1 MRVHR
6 HRFLRYKYHRRAALS
21 PSVQAVCLL
30 ASTAK
35 RFCLDQCLSE
45 TWDESHCQAESDLLL
60 LCMHLFLFC
69 QCWNYRAVFS
79 VFFFKPELLFNSRSY
94 ELTRKDR
101 LYKNIQRMQ
110 QTHGFK
116 DFHIVPQTFV
126 LPSEYQKFCSK
137 TPLSWSCLYDMF
149 AVILHAT
156 FFLPVW
162 IPSCLSCLDL
172 RLFCQGQGSM
182 DYKTSSIFK
191 RARHLLGQQC
201 EWFFFFFFCPQE
213 FQLFPTFLAW
223 LSTHW

>member
-1 MRVHR
+1 MRWITLSGRERSIAVMYA
-6 HRFLRYKYHRRAALS
+6 FIFVLSVLRLQRL
-21 PSVQAVCLL
+21 
-30 ASTAK
+30 
-35 RFCLDQCLSE
+35 
-45 TWDESHCQAESDLLL
+45 
-60 LCMHLFLFC
+60 
-69 QCWNYRAVFS
+69 
-79 VFFFKPELLFNSRSY
+79 FFKPVALLNSRSY

-149 AVILHAT
+149 AVILHST

-201 EWFFFFFFCPQE
+201 EWFFAHRSFSCSTQGFTFFWHGCPHVSDTSSQ
-213 FQLFPTFLAW
+213 FM
-223 LSTHW
+223 SSV